1 MVKVTRAGADLLD
14 EFRTS
19 AHQAELN
26 GGTLIFGGRVQA
38 PAAAKLVRDGM
49 LVRVGTSTITYRLTE
64 AGRAWVAERT
74 AQFEAERAA
83 FAQIIAQREAA
94 AARRYRVNHLGFR
107 YYAVYDTKTGK
118 NVQTM
123 CGTADA
129 LTRAEA
135 EADRL
140 NAANKADAEFLTEA
154 QSIALHTVASGA
166 PANGAAVGALERRG
180 LVTYMGR
187 NLCDEN
193 VYALT
198 AAGRQR
204 LGLAA

>member
-1 MVKVTRAGADLLD
+1 MVKVTRAGADILD
-14 EFRTS
+14 SFRTE
-19 AHQAELN
+19 ATQAAAN
-26 GGTLIFGGRVQA
+26 NGTLIFGGRVQA
-38 PAAAKLVRDGM
+38 PAAAKLVRDGL
-49 LVRVGTSTITYRLTE
+49 LVKVGDFIAYRLTE
-64 AGRAWVAERT
+64 AGQAWVAERT

-94 AARRYRVNHLGFR
+94 AALRYRVNHLGFR

-129 LTRAEA
+129 LARAEA

-140 NAANKADAEFLTEA
+140 NTADKSDAEFLTEA
-154 QSIALHTVASGA
+154 QSIALHTVASGL

-187 NLCDEN
+187 NLRDEN